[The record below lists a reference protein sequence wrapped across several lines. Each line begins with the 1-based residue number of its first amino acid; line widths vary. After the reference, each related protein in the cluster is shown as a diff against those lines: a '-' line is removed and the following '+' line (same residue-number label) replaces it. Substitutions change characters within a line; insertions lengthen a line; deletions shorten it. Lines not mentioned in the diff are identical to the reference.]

1 MSEVDVTGQVL
12 VSFTDVKHPC
22 HLSSDS
28 AGHVLVA
35 DLGHNRIV
43 LLSSHLQ
50 LQRVVVDVED
60 SELEVCEPRRL
71 CHNERTSQL
80 YVLHD
85 SCDDSSQSSDTVSVL
100 SAHTLTN

>member
-1 MSEVDVTGQVL
+1 M
-12 VSFTDVKHPC
+12 VSFTDVSNPC

-35 DLGHNRIV
+35 DLDGNRIL

-50 LQRVVVDVED
+50 LQRVVVDAED
-60 SELEVCEPRRL
+60 SQLEVCEPRRL
-71 CHNERTSQL
+71 CYNERTSQL

-85 SCDDSSQSSDTVSVL
+85 SGDDASESSDTVSVL
-100 SAHTLTN
+100 SAHTLTI